1 MIANGHSPLDVAR
14 IIDGARIIVVGGTG
28 FLGKVWLSL
37 LLCQYPNVGKI
48 FLVVR
53 SKGSQDSE
61 ARFWTDIA
69 PSEPFKPLH
78 ARHPGDEFEAFLRD
92 KIHVVDADV
101 SKPLCGFS
109 NDLRKEIEGTID
121 ALVNVAGVVDFNPP
135 LDEAL
140 LTNAAGMQNL
150 VVLAKALGDVPVLHT
165 STTYV
170 AGYRSGR
177 VDEVDP
183 RDDPFPYFKDMPDAP
198 WDPHREIS
206 EGLSLAASVTKHADD
221 ANRIAQYERDARA
234 NLEAK
239 KEPTTGAIFAA
250 EVKKVREKWL
260 SAEGERVGME
270 RAKFW
275 GWTNTYTYTKSLGE
289 QVLAGSGL
297 RFTLVRPAV
306 IESSVAFPSPGWN
319 EGINTMAPIMFMF
332 MAGHMRVPAHT
343 TASLDVIPVDMVS
356 GGMILALAALLEDTH
371 APVYHLG
378 SSHKNAVSIHRIIEL
393 SGLYKRK
400 FYQRTGKGNPFANFV
415 QAHWE
420 PTPVTKDVFFSQGA
434 PAIARAAKTLSQLA
448 RKAAVGPAA
457 ILMAPTSRALSS
469 YSDLAKRNGEI
480 FSLFVPFMAETDY
493 QFVTDAAEGL
503 MARATEADRIACN
516 WAPESI
522 DWRHYLME
530 VHYPG
535 LDRWVMPLIEER
547 LNRPTRPLRAYV
559 SLLDVLD
566 EAAEQHEHRP
576 ALLRLESEGL
586 ARLSFT
592 TWKQR
597 SDATAARLVA
607 MGVKP
612 GDRVMICAGNH
623 PAWPIAYFGILRA
636 GAVAVPA
643 DAALEVFALEN
654 VLRASRSVV
663 VICDAKVRER
673 LSTIEGLTVTVAD
686 VHDVTAEDES
696 LVAPEL
702 PRPTADTLASVIY
715 TSGTTGTPKGVMLS
729 HGNFCR
735 MIASLAPVFPLG
747 EGDRVLSVLPLHHT
761 FEFTCGMLLPLSR
774 GASMVYLDELT
785 GERVVQALRDAKVSA
800 MVGVPAL
807 WQLLERRITQQ
818 VKDYGPAANTVFDLA
833 LALNRTLGEKAGINV
848 GQVLFGTV
856 HARLGGRLRF
866 LISGGAALPK
876 ETAELFRGIGLPL
889 AEGYGLTEA
898 SPVLT
903 VAKASSSAKPG
914 SVGAPVPG
922 VEVKILNPD
931 PSGVGEVAARGP
943 NVMVGYADDPEA
955 TAAVLSAD
963 GWLRTGDLGAI
974 DKKGRLTLV
983 GRSKDVVVAANGEN
997 IYPDDV
1003 ERALGEVP
1011 LVKELVVLGIADA
1024 RGGERLALLAVPD
1037 LDDVPAED
1045 RPARRDKALRN
1056 LKHAVRD
1063 LPPAWQPA
1071 VVLPYDATLPRTATR
1086 KVKRAEVRPVVE
1098 RLVAATTPVR
1108 PGTSGRSTPENP
1120 VRQAIA
1126 AIARR
1131 PIEDVTEKSRLRADL
1146 GYDSLMAM
1154 ELAVALEAIRGR
1166 QVPQEMVNVETVG
1179 ELERALGL
1187 DSELARQHDDERAVA
1202 PKDDDE
1208 EIRLDVPAPLK
1219 DAAKSALAVLQ
1230 REFYASVMKPK
1241 VTGRAYIPHNRNA
1254 LVVANHTSHLD
1265 MGFVK
1270 YALGSYGKNLVAL
1283 AARDYFFDTPLKRAL
1298 MENLTNVASFDRDAG
1313 LHETLNEVG
1322 ELLRAGKTVL
1332 IFPEGTRSPDG
1343 RIQKFLGAVGF
1354 LTLHYEV
1361 DVLPVWVGG
1370 TFESLP
1376 KTGLIPKRR
1385 DITAR
1390 IGPPLELDQ
1399 IRRLTRGMKPV
1410 ESART
1415 VARLAQRAVESL
1427 RDGTVLDLSTLSDAK
1442 EDTAARKHPL
1452 VALFDELPGRFL
1464 KGKVDNPVSF
1474 YFTLGAEPEAKW
1486 TVQVTPT
1493 ECVVVNG
1500 KSDTGTADCVLKTSP
1515 ELFTRIVR
1523 EGYEP
1528 GVSEFMSGQVKSNDV
1543 GLLQTFTRA
1552 FHLG

>member
-1 MIANGHSPLDVAR
+1 MMNGHSPLDVSK
-14 IIDGARIIVVGGTG
+14 ILEGSRIIVVGGTG

-37 LLCQYPNVGKI
+37 LLCHYPDVGKV

-69 PSEPFKPLH
+69 PSEPFAPLR
-78 ARHPGDEFEAFLRD
+78 ARHPGAEYEEFLRR

-109 NDLRKEIEGTID
+109 NELRKEIEGTID
-121 ALVNVAGVVDFNPP
+121 AMVNVAGVVDFNPP

-150 VVLAKALGDVPVLHT
+150 VVLAKSLGNVPVLHT
-165 STTYV
+165 STCYV

-177 VDEVDP
+177 VEEVDP
-183 RDDPFPYFKDMPDAP
+183 RLDPFPYFKDMPDAP

-206 EGLSLAASVTKHADD
+206 EGLALAASVTKHADD
-221 ANRIAQYERDARA
+221 ANRVAQYERDARA

-260 SAEGERVGME
+260 AAEGERVGME

-297 RFTLVRPAV
+297 PFTIVRPAV

-332 MAGHMRVPAHT
+332 MSGHMQIPAHQ
-343 TASLDVIPVDMVS
+343 TAGLDIIPVDMVS
-356 GGMILALAALLEDTH
+356 GGMILALAALLEGTH
-371 APVYHLG
+371 HPAYHLG
-378 SSHKNAVSIHRIIEL
+378 TSHTNPVSMHRIIEV

-400 FYQRTGKGNPFANFV
+400 HYQRTSKGNPWTNFV

-420 PTPVTKDVFFSQGA
+420 PTPVSKEGFFNRGA
-434 PAIARAAKTLSQLA
+434 PAFARAAKTLSQLA
-448 RKAAVGPAA
+448 RKASVGPAA
-457 ILMAPTSRALSS
+457 VLFAPTSRALNS
-469 YSDLAKRNGEI
+469 YSELAKRNGEI
-480 FSLFVPFMAETDY
+480 FALFVPFMAETDY
-493 QFVTDAAEGL
+493 QFVTDNMSALVARLGDTDRAAL
-503 MARATEADRIACN
+503 N
-516 WAPESI
+516 WAPEAI

-547 LNRPTRPLRAYV
+547 LNRPAKPLRAYV

-566 EAAEQHEHRP
+566 EATERHEHRP
-576 ALLRLESEGL
+576 ALLRMEGEGL
-586 ARLSFT
+586 ARVSFLE
-592 TWKQR
+592 WKAR
-597 SDATAARLVA
+597 SEATAARLVA
-607 MGVKP
+607 EGVKP
-612 GDRVMICAGNH
+612 GDRVVLCAGNH

-643 DAALEVFALEN
+643 DAAMEAAPLSN
-654 VLRASRSVV
+654 VLRASRAV
-663 VICDAKVRER
+663 VIICDDKVRER
-673 LSTIEGLTVTVAD
+673 LGALPDLTTTPVD
-686 VHDVTAEDES
+686 LHDITAEDPS
-696 LVAPEL
+696 LTAPVIAA
-702 PRPTADTLASVIY
+702 PTADTLASVIY

-735 MIASLAPVFPLG
+735 LIASLAPVFPLG

-761 FEFTCGMLLPLSR
+761 FEFTCGLLLPLSR
-774 GASMVYLDELT
+774 GSSMVYLDELT
-785 GERVVQALRDAKVSA
+785 GERVVEALRDAKVSA

-818 VKDYGPAANTVFDLA
+818 VKDLGPGAGTVFDAA
-833 LALNRTLGEKAGINV
+833 LALNRTLGEKVGINV
-848 GQVLFGTV
+848 GQVLFGPV

-876 ETAELFRGIGLPL
+876 ETAEMFRGLGLPL

-898 SPVLT
+898 APVLT
-903 VAKASSSAKPG
+903 VARASSSAKPG
-914 SVGAPVPG
+914 SVGGPIPG

-931 PSGVGEVAARGP
+931 PSGVGEVVARGP

-955 TAAVLSAD
+955 TAAVLSPD

-974 DKKGRLTLV
+974 DKKGKLTLV
-983 GRSKDVVVAANGEN
+983 GRSKDVVVASNGEN

-1003 ERALGEVP
+1003 ERALGEVS
-1011 LVKELVVLGIADA
+1011 LVKELVVLGIADT

-1037 LDDVPAED
+1037 LEGVEPDERA
-1045 RPARRDKALRN
+1045 ARRDRALRN
-1056 LKHAVRD
+1056 LKNAVRD

-1086 KVKRAEVRPVVE
+1086 KVKRNEVRPIVE
-1098 RLVAATTPVR
+1098 RLVAATTPAR
-1108 PGTSGRSTPENP
+1108 PVAGAATADNP
-1120 VRQAIA
+1120 VRKAIA
-1126 AIARR
+1126 TIARR
-1131 PIEDVTEKSRLRADL
+1131 PVEDVTEKTRLRGDL

-1166 QVPQEMVNVETVG
+1166 QVPQEMVTLETVG

-1187 DSELARQHDDERAVA
+1187 ESEQARLHDEPRAAAPTDEDDEF
-1202 PKDDDE
+1202 
-1208 EIRLDVPAPLK
+1208 RLDVPEPLK
-1219 DAAKSALAVLQ
+1219 DAAKSALSVLQ
-1230 REFYASVMKPK
+1230 REFYATLMKPR

-1270 YALGSYGKNLVAL
+1270 YALGTYGKNLVAL
-1283 AARDYFFDTPLKRAL
+1283 AARDYFFDTPLKRAV

-1322 ELLRAGKTVL
+1322 ALLRAGKTVL

-1354 LTLHYEV
+1354 LALHHEV
-1361 DVLPVWVGG
+1361 DVLPVWLGG
-1370 TFESLP
+1370 TYEAMP
-1376 KTGLIPKRR
+1376 KSRMVPTKR

-1390 IGPPLELDQ
+1390 IGPPLDFEQL
-1399 IRRLTRGMKPV
+1399 RRLTKGMKPV

-1415 VARLAQRAVESL
+1415 VARLAQRAVEAL
-1427 RDGTVLDLSTLSDAK
+1427 RDGAVLDLSTLADAK
-1442 EDTAARKHPL
+1442 EEAPRKHPL
-1452 VALFDELPGRFL
+1452 VALFDELPRRFL
-1464 KGKVDNPVSF
+1464 PGRVENPVSF

-1486 TVQVTPT
+1486 TVQVDAT
-1493 ECVVVNG
+1493 ECRVVMG
-1500 KSDTGTADCVLKTSP
+1500 KSEGGTADCVLKTSP

-1528 GVSEFMSGQVKSNDV
+1528 GVAEFMSGQVKSNDV
-1543 GLLQTFTRA
+1543 SLLQTFTRA
-1552 FHLG
+1552 FQLG

>member
-1 MIANGHSPLDVAR
+1 MTSNGHAPLDVSKVL
-14 IIDGARIIVVGGTG
+14 DGARIIVVGGTG

-37 LLCQYPNVGKI
+37 LLCHYPEVGKV

-69 PSEPFKPLH
+69 PSEPFAPLR
-78 ARHPGDEFEAFLRD
+78 ARHPGDEYEAFLRD

-101 SKPLCGFS
+101 SRPLCGFS
-109 NDLRKEIEGTID
+109 NELRKEIEGTVD

-150 VVLAKALGDVPVLHT
+150 VVLAKSLGDVPVLHT
-165 STTYV
+165 STCYV
-170 AGYRSGR
+170 AGYRAGR
-177 VDEVDP
+177 VEEVDP

-198 WDPHREIS
+198 WDPHREIA
-206 EGLSLAASVTKHADD
+206 EGLALAASVNKHADD
-221 ANRIAQYERDARA
+221 ANRVAQYERDARA
-234 NLEAK
+234 ALEK
-239 KEPTTGAIFAA
+239 RGEPTAGAPFAA
-250 EVKKVREKWL
+250 EVKRFRDKFIG
-260 SAEGERVGME
+260 AEGERVGME

-297 RFTLVRPAV
+297 PFTICRPAV
-306 IESSVAFPSPGWN
+306 IESALAFPSPGWN

-332 MAGHMRVPAHT
+332 MNGHMQIPSSERTH
-343 TASLDVIPVDMVS
+343 LDVIPVDMVA
-356 GGMILALAALLEDTH
+356 GGMILALAALLEGTH
-371 APVYHLG
+371 APVYHQG
-378 SSHKNAVSIHRIIEL
+378 TSHTNALSMHRLIEL

-400 FYQRTGKGNPFANFV
+400 HYQRTSKGNPWANFV

-420 PTPVTKDVFFSQGA
+420 PTPVTMEGFFQHGA
-434 PAIARAAKTLSQLA
+434 PAFAKASKTLSQLA

-457 ILMAPTSRALSS
+457 IFMAPTSRALNS
-469 YSDLAKRNGEI
+469 YSELAKRNGEI
-480 FSLFVPFMAETDY
+480 FSLFLPFMAETDY
-493 QFVTDAAEGL
+493 QFVTDAMSGVV
-503 MARATEADRIACN
+503 ARLNERDRAACN
-516 WAPESI
+516 WAPEAL

-530 VHYPG
+530 VHCPG
-535 LDRWVMPLIEER
+535 LDRWVMPLIEEK
-547 LNRPTRPLRAYV
+547 LQRPTRALRAYV

-566 EAAEQHEHRP
+566 EAAERHEHRP

-592 TWKQR
+592 AWKQR
-597 SDATAARLVA
+597 SEATAARLAA

-612 GDRVMICAGNH
+612 GDRVMLCAGNH
-623 PAWPIAYFGILRA
+623 PAWPIAYFGVLRA
-636 GAVAVPA
+636 GAVAVPT
-643 DAALEVFALEN
+643 DAAMEAGPLGN
-654 VLRASRSVV
+654 VLRASRASV

-673 LSTIEGLTVTVAD
+673 LEGATAALVD
-686 VHDVTAEDES
+686 LHELTAEDVS
-696 LVAPEL
+696 LVAPEV
-702 PRPTADTLASVIY
+702 PRPTADTIASVIY

-735 MIASLAPVFPLG
+735 MIAALAPIFPLG

-774 GASMVYLDELT
+774 GSSMVYLDELT

-818 VKDYGPAANTVFDLA
+818 VKDLGPGASTAFDLA
-833 LALNRTLGEKAGINV
+833 LALNRTLGEKVGLNV
-848 GQVLFGTV
+848 GQVLFGPV

-898 SPVLT
+898 APVLT

-943 NVMVGYADDPEA
+943 NVMVGYADDPDA
-955 TAAVLSAD
+955 TAAVLSKD

-983 GRSKDVVVAANGEN
+983 GRSKDVVVASNGEN

-1003 ERALGEVP
+1003 ERALGEVS
-1011 LVKELVVLGIADA
+1011 LVKELVVLGIADP

-1037 LDDVPAED
+1037 LDDVAAED

-1086 KVKRAEVRPVVE
+1086 KVKRAEVRPIVE

-1108 PGTSGRSTPENP
+1108 PVAGKASTDNP

-1131 PIEDVTEKSRLRADL
+1131 PVEEVTEKSRMRGDL

-1179 ELERALGL
+1179 ELERALGV
-1187 DSELARQHDDERAVA
+1187 DSEHARLHDDERAAA

-1208 EIRLDVPAPLK
+1208 EITLDLPAPVK

-1254 LVVANHTSHLD
+1254 LVVANHSSHLD

-1283 AARDYFFDTPLKRAL
+1283 AARDYFFDTPLKRAV

-1361 DVLPVWVGG
+1361 DVLPVWLGG
-1370 TFESLP
+1370 TFEALP
-1376 KTGLIPKRR
+1376 KSGLFPKRR

-1427 RDGTVLDLSTLSDAK
+1427 RDGAVLDLSTLASAK
-1442 EDTAARKHPL
+1442 EEAPRKHPL
-1452 VALFDELPGRFL
+1452 VVLFDELPKRFL
-1464 KGKVDNPVSF
+1464 PGRVDNPVSF

-1486 TVQVTPT
+1486 TVEVSPS
-1493 ECVVVNG
+1493 ECRVVNG

-1523 EGYEP
+1523 EGYQP
-1528 GVSEFMSGQVKSNDV
+1528 GVPEFMSGQVKSNDV